1 MSATASAWRTSGR
14 SRSRRGAGASG
25 QLASREAADQTAG
38 FLHQGFEFAKQT
50 FPDLWEQLTDSGRQA
65 FVVELVRASF
75 APGASRTSELQRVI
89 EAWYG
94 TMLLR
99 SSTNYEENMAR
110 AGEGELMT
118 LDELRAEL
126 RL

>member
-1 MSATASAWRTSGR
+1 M
-14 SRSRRGAGASG
+14 
-25 QLASREAADQTAG
+25 
-38 FLHQGFEFAKQT
+38 
-50 FPDLWEQLTDSGRQA
+50 TDSGRQA